1 MSHGTLCVVVM
12 TVFLSFFQHP
22 GMLMLLKEQ
31 VLEIV
36 SSATLVKELQA
47 REMHMPP

>member
-1 MSHGTLCVVVM
+1 
-12 TVFLSFFQHP
+12 
-22 GMLMLLKEQ
+22 MLLKEQ

-47 REMHMPP
+47 REMHMRL